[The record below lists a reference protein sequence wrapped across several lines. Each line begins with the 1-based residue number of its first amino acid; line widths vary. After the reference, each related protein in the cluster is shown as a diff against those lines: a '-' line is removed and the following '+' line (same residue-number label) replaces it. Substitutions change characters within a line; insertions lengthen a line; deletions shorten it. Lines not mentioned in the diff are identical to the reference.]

1 MGLPIKPIPMKPRLG
16 FLWSIIIFTWVW
28 LPKIIDS
35 EALIELAAHGLRTI
49 YIPPLISTRVIC
61 GHGAFTGK

>member
-1 MGLPIKPIPMKPRLG
+1 LG
-16 FLWSIIIFTWVW
+16 FLWVIIIFTLVW

-35 EALIELAAHGLRTI
+35 EALIELAAHGFRKI
-49 YIPPLISTRVIC
+49 YIPPLISTREIG